1 MDTLMTTLLLDT
13 TVLIDVSRGNE
24 KASEFID
31 NSRESGVLLA
41 VSVVSAM
48 ELVVG
53 CRNKTEV
60 TQAEQLIANFSLLQM
75 APAISAQAYD
85 WLLSYSKSHGLL
97 IPDALI
103 AATVFVHGMELATDN
118 VRDFTMLPGLLVSK
132 PY

>member
-1 MDTLMTTLLLDT
+1 MTILLLDT
-13 TVLIDVSRGNE
+13 TVLIDLSRGYTQ
-24 KASEFID
+24 AAEFID
-31 NSRESGVLLA
+31 NRHESGFLLA
-41 VSVVSAM
+41 ISVVSAM

-60 TQAEQLIANFSLLQM
+60 TQAEKLIGDFSLLQM
-75 APAISAQAYD
+75 TPAISTQAYD

-103 AATVFVHGMELATDN
+103 AATALIHEMELATDN
-118 VRDFTMLPGLLVSK
+118 VRDFKMLPGLRVRK